1 MSAYR
6 QADVSVPARTAEL
19 AAPLEPVRAVSW
31 WVFVC
36 TGLIPLL
43 LPSAWLIAGAIQP
56 GSYDPVRQT
65 ISTLSGHAGAHRW
78 IVTGALVVVGLCY
91 IVAAAG
97 LAMLRRAARIGL
109 VVSGGASI
117 GVAACPQPVVGS
129 TFQHMLFT
137 TVGAASIAIWPALTA
152 ERGQPASPLTSVPV
166 AAAISALFLVLV
178 AGLLVAAR
186 EGTAVGMVERFD
198 SSIEIAWPFLVAMTV
213 RPGFARFR
221 L

>member
-1 MSAYR
+1 
-6 QADVSVPARTAEL
+6 
-19 AAPLEPVRAVSW
+19 
-31 WVFVC
+31 
-36 TGLIPLL
+36 
-43 LPSAWLIAGAIQP
+43 
-56 GSYDPVRQT
+56 
-65 ISTLSGHAGAHRW
+65 
-78 IVTGALVVVGLCY
+78 
-91 IVAAAG
+91 
-97 LAMLRRAARIGL
+97 
-109 VVSGGASI
+109 
-117 GVAACPQPVVGS
+117 
-129 TFQHMLFT
+129 MLFT

-186 EGTAVGMVERFD
+186 EGTAVGIVERFD